1 MWIAEYRL
9 ESKAWRADFRRQKM
23 RTSTIY
29 TGTMPLAEL
38 IELLQLVAFIKRRG
52 VLFLQEWVTVSSVPE
67 VRDGLRRQ
75 IAQEERHLTLVRA
88 RLQALGVEEDVGY
101 QDFDLEAAFQAI
113 AAASQEVEK
122 LAGFYRSIKEYS
134 VARCAAMIALA
145 DPDTQR
151 VMDEISDDEERAQ
164 RWGESLRLKLSP
176 TPELQRDG
184 NLMRARILDHTAK
197 SREQLARQLQEKAR
211 QVLRDTQ
218 SR

>member
-1 MWIAEYRL
+1 M
-9 ESKAWRADFRRQKM
+9 SVP
-23 RTSTIY
+23 TPY

-52 VLFLQEWVTVSSVPE
+52 VRFLQEWATASPVPE

-75 IAQEERHLTLVRA
+75 IAQEEHHLTLVRECL
-88 RLQALGVEEDVGY
+88 RTLGSKEDASY
-101 QDFDLEAAFQAI
+101 QDADLENAFQI
-113 AAASQEVEK
+113 VAAAPQEVEK

-145 DPDTQR
+145 DPQTQQT
-151 VMDEISDDEERAQ
+151 MDAVSDDEERAQ

-184 NLMRARILDHTAK
+184 NMMRARILDHTAK
-197 SREQLARQLQEKAR
+197 SRERLARQLQEKAR
-211 QVLRDTQ
+211 RALQDIVSNT
-218 SR
+218 

>member
-1 MWIAEYRL
+1 MA
-9 ESKAWRADFRRQKM
+9 
-23 RTSTIY
+23 TSPIY

-52 VLFLQEWVTVSSVPE
+52 VLFLREWAAASSVPE
-67 VRDGLRRQ
+67 GRDGLRRQ
-75 IAQEERHLTLVRA
+75 IVQEERHLTLVRA

-113 AAASQEVEK
+113 AAAAQEVEK

-145 DPDTQR
+145 DPDIQR

-197 SREQLARQLQEKAR
+197 SRERLARQLQEKAR

>member
-1 MWIAEYRL
+1 MRIAEYGL

-23 RTSTIY
+23 ATSPIY

-38 IELLQLVAFIKRRG
+38 IELLQLVAFIKCRG
-52 VLFLQEWVTVSSVPE
+52 ALFLQEWATVSSVPE

-101 QDFDLEAAFQAI
+101 QDFDLEAAFQVI

-164 RWGESLRLKLSP
+164 RWGESLRLKLSL

-197 SREQLARQLQEKAR
+197 SRELLARQLQEKAR

>member
-1 MWIAEYRL
+1 MA
-9 ESKAWRADFRRQKM
+9 
-23 RTSTIY
+23 TSPIY

-52 VLFLQEWVTVSSVPE
+52 VLFLREWAAASSVPE
-67 VRDGLRRQ
+67 GRDGLRRQ
-75 IAQEERHLTLVRA
+75 IVQEERHLTLVRA

-113 AAASQEVEK
+113 AAAAQEVEK

-197 SREQLARQLQEKAR
+197 SRERLARQLQEKAR